1 MSTTMHPNA
10 MHRHQV
16 LELLY
21 QELQRNPK
29 RGWVNEVVLKKL
41 GDIEFALSCLQ
52 KLGHVKQ
59 DGFNVEITGAGILA
73 YEAAC
78 SQAD

>member
-1 MSTTMHPNA
+1 MHPNA

-21 QELQRNPK
+21 QELQKNPK
-29 RGWVNEVVLKKL
+29 RGWLNEFAMKKL
-41 GDIEFALSCLQ
+41 GDIEFALKCLQ

-59 DGFNVEITGAGILA
+59 DGCNTEITGAGILA

-78 SQAD
+78 SQTD

>member
-1 MSTTMHPNA
+1 MHPNA

-29 RGWVNEVVLKKL
+29 RGWVNETVLKKL
-41 GDIEFALSCLQ
+41 GDIEFALSCLR

-59 DGFNVEITGAGILA
+59 DGFNTEITGAGILA
-73 YEAAC
+73 YEEAC
-78 SQAD
+78 SQAA